1 MLKNQL
7 LNPPAKAGVFSTSNR
22 MKKPQMKLLD
32 KTLKIDQNTAQG
44 TESSVHP
51 KRDSKL
57 QRRCTT
63 PTNHTKHS
71 KTYNGTTSFVSI
83 YWLSNANNK
92 LARIMEPFGCLWNL
106 F

>member
-63 PTNHTKHS
+63 PTTS
-71 KTYNGTTSFVSI
+71 KTQKGLYSVKHFNQSYKTQQNLQ
-83 YWLSNANNK
+83 WNNIIRLNL
-92 LARIMEPFGCLWNL
+92 LAQ
-106 F
+106 